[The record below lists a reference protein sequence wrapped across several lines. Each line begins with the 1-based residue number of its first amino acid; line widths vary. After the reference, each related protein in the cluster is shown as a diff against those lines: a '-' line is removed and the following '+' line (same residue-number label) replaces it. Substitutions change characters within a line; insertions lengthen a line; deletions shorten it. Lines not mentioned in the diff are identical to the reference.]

1 MAIKNHIRD
10 RRPKPMIA
18 AAGYTGRTRTYSK
31 RNTGYLYKVLS
42 IYFLLIVHQYFT
54 NSIDNNQ
61 IIL

>member
-31 RNTGYLYKVLS
+31 GGKTK
-42 IYFLLIVHQYFT
+42 T
-54 NSIDNNQ
+54 KKKK
-61 IIL
+61 